1 MLRVT
6 LVGAELV
13 GLERGDPGSS
23 VRLLLPRD
31 DGIFELPTWHGNEFR
46 WSAGV
51 RARIRT
57 LTPLAVRDDG
67 TSAELDVDVVLHDE
81 APLTRWAVAAAP
93 GDEVAVSGTGSG
105 YVIDPE
111 ATRFVLLGDES
122 AAPAVATLLEALPG
136 TAAVHVHLE
145 RRTGV
150 DEVPLP
156 AHPTASISWSVL
168 PEGAPPGDTL
178 VDAAAAA
185 PLEGHV
191 RVWAA
196 GEAAAVQRLRKL
208 LFDERGL
215 ARSHATVRGYWKAGR
230 EGT

>member
-31 DGIFELPTWHGNEFR
+31 DGTFELPTWQGNEFL
-46 WSAGV
+46 WSDGV

-67 TSAELDVDVVLHDE
+67 TSAELDVDVVLHDD
-81 APLTRWAVAAAP
+81 APLTRWARGAVP
-93 GDEVAVSGTGSG
+93 GTPAAVSGTGSG
-105 YVIDPE
+105 YQVAP
-111 ATRFVLLGDES
+111 AVGAYVLLADES
-122 AAPAVATLLEALPG
+122 AVPAVATLLEALPVDASV
-136 TAAVHVHLE
+136 TVLIE
-145 RRTGV
+145 RRAGAEAV
-150 DEVPLP
+150 DLP
-156 AHPTASISWSVL
+156 HHPGATVTWSVL

-178 VDAAAAA
+178 VDAAAA
-185 PLEGHV
+185 V
-191 RVWAA
+191 S
-196 GEAAAVQRLRKL
+196 EAAAVQRLRKL
-208 LFDERGL
+208 LFDERAL
-215 ARSHATVRGYWKAGR
+215 SRSQATIRGYWKAGR